1 MVNRRRGVLIVG
13 LAVVA
18 AVASI
23 VLADVIFVYT
33 GTINVQPMTTAPLV
47 FSTGPN
53 AGPTN
58 TNAEPYISFTG
69 GYGGF
74 TVTLVITDSSAVYY
88 YEAGELTVNT
98 PGYIYVS
105 SVSVTP
111 SYTASTAPVQSMTI
125 YIQDTS
131 GSIACQLPVISGG
144 LPDPPPPPSPPPPSS
159 PATTPS
165 SSCKLGAGTYYISI
179 KVMPNLP
186 VTGSSTETVTVNFGY
201 NVISGASVPVPT

>member
-23 VLADVIFVYT
+23 ALADVIFAYM
-33 GTINVQPMTTAPLV
+33 GTINVKPMTTTPLV

-58 TNAEPYISFTG
+58 TAAEPYINFAG
-69 GYGGF
+69 NNGGF
-74 TVTLVITDSSAVYY
+74 TVTLVITNSSAVYY

-98 PGYIYVS
+98 AGYIYVS
-105 SVSVTP
+105 SVAT
-111 SYTASTAPVQSMTI
+111 SYTTTTAPVQSMTI
-125 YIQDTS
+125 YIQNTS
-131 GSIACQLPVISGG
+131 GTTVCSFQVISGG
-144 LPDPPPPPSPPPPSS
+144 SPT
-159 PATTPS
+159 TTPS
-165 SSCKLGAGTYYISI
+165 SSCSLGTGTYYISI
-179 KVMPNLP
+179 YVSPNLP
-186 VTGSSTETVTVNFGY
+186 VTSSSTETVTVTFGY

>member
-23 VLADVIFVYT
+23 ALADVIFAYM
-33 GTINVQPMTTAPLV
+33 GTINVKPMTTTPLV

-53 AGPTN
+53 AGPTS
-58 TNAEPYISFTG
+58 TAAEPYINFTG

-74 TVTLVITDSSAVYY
+74 TATLVITNSSAVYY
-88 YEAGELTVNT
+88 YEAGQLTVNT
-98 PGYIYVS
+98 AGYIYVS
-105 SVSVTP
+105 SVTT
-111 SYTASTAPVQSMTI
+111 SYTTTTAPVQSMTI
-125 YIQDTS
+125 YIQNTS
-131 GSIACQLPVISGG
+131 GSTVCSFQVISGG
-144 LPDPPPPPSPPPPSS
+144 SPT
-159 PATTPS
+159 TTPS
-165 SSCKLGAGTYYISI
+165 SSCSLGAGTYYISI

-186 VTGSSTETVTVNFGY
+186 VTSSSTETVTVTFGY